1 MIPVEGLMYK
11 QLMNGSPISLIQ
23 WLPSSEYQ
31 ETQTILSSYAQTVNM
46 FHRSVELAA
55 DAEYTVSEWLNG
67 NTNAQYCFIGTHGN
81 SDIIGASSHSG
92 AFASWNDV
100 WGWFSQ
106 HRLLGGLW
114 LGACKSSSA
123 AEAFSRLLA
132 TEGDVIPYFYGFS
145 EEVYPPEIEA
155 ILGCLIEFSDINH
168 LSDLAS
174 ELDLLRNAVPGTKVE
189 LYYPAAI
196 RNGAARYV
204 SVDRFEEEV
213 GVTFS
218 KFLDQ
223 NSNRARIS

>member
-1 MIPVEGLMYK
+1 MYK
-11 QLMNGSPISLIQ
+11 ERMSGSPVSLIQ
-23 WLPSSEYQ
+23 WLPASEYQ
-31 ETQTILSSYAQTVNM
+31 ETQTILSSYAQTVNI
-46 FHRSVELAA
+46 FYRSVESAT
-55 DAEYTVSEWLNG
+55 DAQGAVSAWLNG

-81 SDIIGASSHSG
+81 TDVIGASSEAG
-92 AFASWNDV
+92 AFASWNEV
-100 WGWFSQ
+100 WAWFSQ

-123 AEAFSRLLA
+123 AEAFSHLLS

-155 ILGCLIEFSDINH
+155 ILGCLIEFSDLNH

-174 ELDLLRNAVPGTKVE
+174 ELDRLRNAVTGTMVE
-189 LYYPAAI
+189 LYYPAAT
-196 RNGAARYV
+196 RNGAQRYV

-218 KFLDQ
+218 RFLDQ
-223 NSNRARIS
+223 NSSRARII